1 MNTKI
6 KGALLAG
13 ASGLAVAFVMAAQ
26 PAQAFN
32 QVDWTWNADMT
43 QRIRA
48 NVDLNIA
55 LDPTGLAMVED
66 LQVSIG
72 DITARSVVNGV
83 NNNQPNTGGNGPQVI
98 DLGILEFTGTRDLQ
112 SGQVSSTGVAT
123 DVANGSTFLNGTVNT
138 LGDGVT
144 MNFDLGSIT
153 VAPQQGTGTFN
164 ALADLPEVISS
175 ATAVANN
182 TSIQGDTSVQLHE
195 GQFAMGSSDISN
207 SNANSLGELG
217 AVLANEGV
225 NSNLIGAALIG
236 TGALTGNIEPAA
248 ISAVSSVTNVLN
260 ASVDSAATAV
270 ANNLTVT
277 VEAVGDDRALIADV
291 VQVAIA
297 NVSAT
302 SSVSNLNVNSYTN
315 LGRID
320 TPMVSSVASAL
331 GNSKSITVRAPS
343 VVVTP

>member
-1 MNTKI
+1 MTSKF

-13 ASGLAVAFVMAAQ
+13 ASGLAVAFVMTAQ
-26 PAQAFN
+26 PAQAFDK
-32 QVDWTWNADMT
+32 VDWTWNADVT
-43 QRIRA
+43 QRVRA
-48 NVDLNIA
+48 NVDINIA

-72 DITARSVVNGV
+72 DLTARSVVNGV
-83 NNNQPNTGGNGPQVI
+83 NNNQPNTGGTGPQVV

-112 SGQVSSTGVAT
+112 SGEVTSTGIAT
-123 DVANGSTFLNGTVNT
+123 DVANESTFSNGTVNT

-144 MNFDLGSIT
+144 MNFDLGTIT
-153 VAPQQGTGTFN
+153 VAAQPGTGSFN
-164 ALADLPEVISS
+164 ALSDLPEVISA

-182 TSIQGDTSVQLHE
+182 TSIQADTSVQLHE
-195 GQFAMGSSDISN
+195 GQFAMGSSNVSDSD
-207 SNANSLGELG
+207 ANSLGELG
-217 AVLANEGV
+217 VVLANGDV

-236 TGALTGNIEPAA
+236 TGALTGAIKPAA
-248 ISAVSSVTNVLN
+248 ISAVSSVANVLN

-297 NVSAT
+297 DVSAT

-315 LGRID
+315 LGRLD
-320 TPMVSSVASAL
+320 APMVSSVASAL
-331 GNSKSITVRAPS
+331 GNNKSITVRAPV